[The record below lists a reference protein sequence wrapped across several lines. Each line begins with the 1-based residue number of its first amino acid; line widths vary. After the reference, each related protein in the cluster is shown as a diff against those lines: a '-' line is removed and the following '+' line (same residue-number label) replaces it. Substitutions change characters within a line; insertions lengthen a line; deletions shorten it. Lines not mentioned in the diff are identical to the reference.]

1 MSIPF
6 LPLFF
11 QEPKKDEFIPLV
23 PTTDEYTSPNS
34 DLLRQAV
41 EDAMNVRLAALANA
55 KAAFNDA
62 FASHTPPPTHSLNE
76 IDSGVSKAI
85 EDVKPQIGY
94 PGYVKPTLPP
104 VSKEPELSK
113 EQEKLNRFGMTIP
126 NRDFL
131 KELIESDI
139 GEAKEEGDYDDVIDT
154 YSNAISGPLDPTYY
168 KPNPDPSG
176 AFQRSLKPKSNTNDN
191 YDFIVAIGN
200 PHSNRLILNCIEN
213 SRNEL
218 IHFKDNIKVI
228 QEAIDKF
235 NVDYDPQS
243 MTKTILAGRNEKNYL
258 NISLQFDSLDF
269 DGVEIRAH
277 FSKHDAVACS
287 GNVDYVKCIK
297 ETVYFYLKGELY
309 LNENETKIESMEIT
323 ALNYANPSRNIISEK
338 FVYLH

>member
-1 MSIPF
+1 MNFPF
-6 LPLFF
+6 VY
-11 QEPKKDEFIPLV
+11 KTV
-23 PTTDEYTSPNS
+23 PSYTPSS
-34 DLLRQAV
+34 GFTEETLKEAL
-41 EDAMNVRLAALANA
+41 EDAVLVRLTALANA
-55 KAAFNDA
+55 KAALDDA
-62 FASHTPPPTHSLNE
+62 FLSHTPPTHSLNE

-104 VSKEPELSK
+104 VSKEPELSR

-213 SRNEL
+213 SRKEL
-218 IHFKDNIKVI
+218 IHFKDNFNVIK
-228 QEAIDKF
+228 QAIDKF

-243 MTKTILAGRNEKNYL
+243 MTKTVLAGRDDRHYL
-258 NISLQFDSLDF
+258 NINLQFDTLDF
-269 DGVEIRAH
+269 DGLEIRAH
-277 FSKHDAVACS
+277 FSKHEVLACS
-287 GNVDYVKCIK
+287 GGVDYIKCIK

-309 LNENETKIESMEIT
+309 LNENETKIEAMEIT

>member
-1 MSIPF
+1 VIHMSIPF
-6 LPLFF
+6 SSLFF
-11 QEPKKDEFIPLV
+11 QEPKKDEFIPFV

-41 EDAMNVRLAALANA
+41 EDAMNVRLTALANA
-55 KAAFNDA
+55 RAALDNA
-62 FASHTPPPTHSLNE
+62 FVSNTPPPPPTRSLNE

-104 VSKEPELSK
+104 VSQ
-113 EQEKLNRFGMTIP
+113 EQEPVKELKYNQFGMPIP
-126 NRDFL
+126 DRDFIKDL
-131 KELIESDI
+131 VESDYKPTS
-139 GEAKEEGDYDDVIDT
+139 ASDDID
-154 YSNAISGPLDPTYY
+154 AISERFY
-168 KPNPDPSG
+168 KLAGVSG
-176 AFQRSLKPKSNTNDN
+176 AFQPSLKPKSDTNDN

-228 QEAIDKF
+228 REAIDKF

-243 MTKTILAGRNEKNYL
+243 MTKTVLAGKNEKNYL

-269 DGVEIRAH
+269 DGAEIRAH
-277 FSKHDAVACS
+277 FSKADV
-287 GNVDYVKCIK
+287 VDTNNFSNNETYIKCIK
-297 ETVYFYLKGELY
+297 DTVYFYLKGELY